1 METISEDTKINLSPR
16 NFIFMA
22 GLIGTFVSMYFTL
35 QSQIEEAK
43 TLPAQDQEVK
53 EAVIKTSNELTFI
66 KQEITEIKGQL
77 QTMEERLYEL
87 QK

>member
-1 METISEDTKINLSPR
+1 
-16 NFIFMA
+16 
-22 GLIGTFVSMYFTL
+22 MYFTL

-66 KQEITEIKGQL
+66 KEEITEIKGQL
-77 QTMEERLYEL
+77 QIMEERLYEL
-87 QK
+87 Q

>member
-1 METISEDTKINLSPR
+1 
-16 NFIFMA
+16 
-22 GLIGTFVSMYFTL
+22 MYFTL

>member
-1 METISEDTKINLSPR
+1 MGTISEDTKINLSPR
-16 NFIFMA
+16 NFIFIA

-35 QSQIEEAK
+35 QAQIEEAK

-66 KQEITEIKGQL
+66 KEEITEIKGQL
-77 QTMEERLYEL
+77 QIYGRASL
-87 QK
+87 